1 VVVRH
6 KQHCFFVHTPPSQL
20 VPVLSGFAVQGF
32 PPQEKPPHVK
42 GGVVGAGVVVAQRQH
57 RLLSQTLPMQTKGCN
72 VGRGSHGVLH
82 FHDEQYVGGVVVGA
96 GVVVAQRQ
104 HRLLSQT
111 LPMQT
116 VVAKLA
122 RGSHGVLHVHDE
134 QVVGVVVGA
143 GVVVRHK
150 QHCFFVHTPP
160 SQVSPVLSGF
170 AVQGGPPQMKP
181 PHVNWQHCLLSQTLP
196 MQTVVATSARGSHG
210 VLHFHDEQYVGGVV
224 VGAGVVV
231 RHSQHCLSEQ
241 TFATPLSLQIS
252 VAAMFL
258 GVQTPL
264 HTHDAQSV
272 GWVVVVLWKQHC
284 SMVHV
289 PAVQTM
295 SLKDACRETQGSPG
309 QLMEAHVAGGFGVVV
324 ITMSQQTLRV
334 QPPTGQT
341 VFGMGAPFAFHP
353 GEHVYRGDAQVRTG
367 TTGGFGVVVV
377 HTQQKNF
384 IASST
389 WAYLELGKCNQLD
402 SKF

>member
-1 VVVRH
+1 VVVTH
-6 KQHCFFVHTPPSQL
+6 KQHCFFVHTPPSQGS
-20 VPVLSGFAVQGF
+20 PVLSGFAVQGF

-72 VGRGSHGVLH
+72 VG
-82 FHDEQYVGGVVVGA
+82 
-96 GVVVAQRQ
+96 
-104 HRLLSQT
+104 
-111 LPMQT
+111 
-116 VVAKLA
+116 
-122 RGSHGVLHVHDE
+122 
-134 QVVGVVVGA
+134 
-143 GVVVRHK
+143 
-150 QHCFFVHTPP
+150 
-160 SQVSPVLSGF
+160 
-170 AVQGGPPQMKP
+170 
-181 PHVNWQHCLLSQTLP
+181 
-196 MQTVVATSARGSHG
+196 RGSHG

-295 SLKDACRETQGSPG
+295 SLKDASRETQGSPG

-353 GEHVYRGDAQVRTG
+353 GEHVYRGDAQVGTG

-377 HTQQKNF
+377 HTQQKTFLHPVVGHILSWGNATSW
-384 IASST
+384 IPKLVPHWNPA
-389 WAYLELGKCNQLD
+389 QV
-402 SKF
+402 